1 VSIDKQL
8 ATVASTI
15 DRHRMLSPGELV
27 LVAFSGGADSTALA
41 ILLGDL
47 GYRIILGHVDHGMR
61 KDSGADARHCAKIA
75 GLLESPFLLT
85 DVRVDPP
92 SQAEARRMRYAA
104 LNHMSDE
111 SGATRIA
118 TGHSLD
124 DQAETV
130 KMRLERGGYGM
141 GIPPVRDNIIR
152 PLLGLRRAELEQVC
166 DEAGVP
172 YVNDPSNLDP
182 KYTRVRIR
190 FGLEGATDEFVR
202 ELAAE
207 AEVTAHEA
215 AAVLRETATACSLWV
230 RFEAGAAL
238 IDRRAL
244 GTLQPP
250 VARQLL
256 RRLADSFGVELT
268 YRLIRDIL
276 TKVVPVTGA
285 RLSLGDG
292 LSVWSERENVSMG
305 QWAEAAPLPELPLA
319 VPGVTNLPEWELEV
333 VAEPASVQSPF
344 ASSRFE
350 ELVDADVLGAQVSIR
365 QWRPGDRFEPLGT
378 AGRKKLHDFF
388 VDSGIPR
395 RLRSSVPLLVAGDRI
410 AWVVGHRIDERF
422 KLTERSKRAMRLRAS
437 FVPEVKRQS
446 SDPVPGGSG
455 VILGGSRGVSPR
467 L

>member
-15 DRHRMLSPGELV
+15 EQHRMLSAGEAV

-47 GYRIILGHVDHGMR
+47 GYRTILGHVDHGMR
-61 KDSGADARHCAKIA
+61 KDSGADARHCAKMA
-75 GLLESPFLLT
+75 ELLESPFLVK

-92 SQAEARRMRYAA
+92 SQAEARRVRYAA
-104 LNHMSDE
+104 LNQMSDE

-130 KMRLERGGYGM
+130 RMRLERGGYGM

-152 PLLGLRRAELEQVC
+152 PLLGLRRAELERVC
-166 DEAGVP
+166 EEAGVP
-172 YVNDPSNLDP
+172 YVNDPSNQDP

-190 FGLEGATDEFVR
+190 YGLATATDELVR

-207 AEVTAHEA
+207 AEVTAGEA
-215 AAVLRETATACSLWV
+215 ADVLRETETACSLWV
-230 RFEAGAAL
+230 RFEPGTTI

-244 GTLQPP
+244 ATLDPP

-256 RRLADSFGVELT
+256 RRLAGSFDVELT

-292 LSVWSERENVSMG
+292 LSVWSEKEMVSIG
-305 QWAEAAPLPELPLA
+305 QWDETAELPEVDLA
-319 VPGVTNLPEWELEV
+319 VPGVNKLPEWDLEV
-333 VAEPASVQSPF
+333 VAEPASVHSPF
-344 ASSRFE
+344 NPSRFE
-350 ELVDADVLGAQVSIR
+350 ELLDADVLGAQVAIR
-365 QWRPGDRFEPLGT
+365 QWRPGDRFEPLGM
-378 AGRKKLHDFF
+378 AGSKKLHDFF
-388 VDSGIPR
+388 VDSGVPR
-395 RLRSSVPLLVAGDRI
+395 RLRSGVPLLVAGDRI
-410 AWVVGHRIDERF
+410 AWVVGHRIDRRF
-422 KLTERSKRAMRLRAS
+422 QLTERSLRAMRLRATS
-437 FVPEVKRQS
+437 TSAAAVQA
-446 SDPVPGGSG
+446 
-455 VILGGSRGVSPR
+455 
-467 L
+467 

>member
-1 VSIDKQL
+1 MSIDKQL
-8 ATVASTI
+8 ASVAAHI
-15 DRHRMLSPGELV
+15 EQHRMLSPGESV

-47 GYRIILGHVDHGMR
+47 GYQTILGHVDHGMR
-61 KDSGADARHCAKIA
+61 RDSGADARHCAKIA
-75 GLLESPFLLT
+75 RLLESPFLLK

-92 SQAEARRMRYAA
+92 SQAEARRVRYAA

-141 GIPPVRDNIIR
+141 GIPPVRDNVIR

-166 DEAGVP
+166 EEAGVP

-190 FGLEGATDEFVR
+190 YGLAGETDEFVR

-207 AEVTAHEA
+207 AESTAAEA
-215 AAVLRETATACSLWV
+215 AEVLRHTDAACSRWV
-230 RFEAGAAL
+230 KFEAAEAFIDRQALAAL
-238 IDRRAL
+238 D
-244 GTLQPP
+244 PP
-250 VARQLL
+250 VAGQLL
-256 RRLADSFGVELT
+256 RRVAGRFGVELT
-268 YRLIRDIL
+268 YRVVRDVL

-285 RLSLGDG
+285 RLSLERG
-292 LSVWSERENVSMG
+292 LSVWSERDKVVMG
-305 QWAEAAPLPELPLA
+305 QWTQPAELPEVGLT
-319 VPGVTNLPEWELEV
+319 VPGVTQVPAWGLEV
-333 VAEPASVQSPF
+333 AAEPVSLPSSFNP
-344 ASSRFE
+344 SRFE
-350 ELVDADVLGAQVSIR
+350 ELLDADVLGSRVSIR

-378 AGRKKLHDFF
+378 AGSKKLQDFF
-388 VDSGIPR
+388 VDSGVPR
-395 RLRSSVPLLVAGDRI
+395 RLRSGVPLLVARDRI
-410 AWVVGHRIDERF
+410 AWVVGHRIDRHF
-422 KLTERSKRAMRLRAS
+422 KLTQHTARAIRLVARFTAEAAGRVHDAS
-437 FVPEVKRQS
+437 PGSEVF
-446 SDPVPGGSG
+446 
-455 VILGGSRGVSPR
+455 LGGSRGVSPR